1 MCRDLKLDM
10 HAIPPS
16 IRYRDVY
23 SQTWVQW
30 CAHVQLLSILITSA
44 ELLAVRRIC
53 GYPLQLPPSSGLS
66 VRASQVIAGRV
77 VISSA
82 VHCNVQPSLQ
92 LHIECPILVLGVFAG
107 SRFFITDR
115 GLREMGIPSLTYSRN
130 GKSSHVSK
138 ANDRAL
144 QSLSGI
150 LVPPRSPY
158 TSSGSR
164 QSPKLILHTPSPP
177 INSVQSP
184 LPR

>member
-1 MCRDLKLDM
+1 M
-10 HAIPPS
+10 HAIPPN
-16 IRYRDVY
+16 IRYLDLY
-23 SQTWVQW
+23 SETWVQW
-30 CAHVQLLSILITSA
+30 GAHVRLLSILITSA
-44 ELLAVRRIC
+44 ELLALRRIR
-53 GYPLQLPPSSGLS
+53 GYPLQLPPSSGLP
-66 VRASQVIAGRV
+66 VRASQVIAGRA
-77 VISSA
+77 VISS
-82 VHCNVQPSLQ
+82 VVPCNVQPSLQ

-130 GKSSHVSK
+130 GKSSPVSK
-138 ANDRAL
+138 ADDRAL

-158 TSSGSR
+158 TSFGNR
-164 QSPKLILHTPSPP
+164 QSLKLILHTPSPP